1 MLLSKMCGVLILTVA
16 VTSDTAISV
25 HLLDDKDHISGGT
38 S

>member
-1 MLLSKMCGVLILTVA
+1 LTVA